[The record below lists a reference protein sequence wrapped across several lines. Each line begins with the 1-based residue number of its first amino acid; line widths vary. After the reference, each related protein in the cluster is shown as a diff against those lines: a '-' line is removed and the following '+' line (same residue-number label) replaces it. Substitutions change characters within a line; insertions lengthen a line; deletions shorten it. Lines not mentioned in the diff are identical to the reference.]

1 LDHATELVYNVE
13 MNRNFIGP
21 FISKMLPLV
30 IVSLLLYV
38 ALMITTKMPLQI
50 LAIAGR
56 TISMGAGAPDEDGK
70 MTYSGSPT
78 YGLIAIATVMS
89 YTVGLFFAIILAHAR
104 LRGDFPDA
112 GVLYLEWYY
121 FAAYLAVLG
130 VTINAILYAAHIGG
144 PLIHFRENII
154 PRVSYWP
161 VNGAFLFIVTWISFF
176 GE

>member
-1 LDHATELVYNVE
+1 
-13 MNRNFIGP
+13 
-21 FISKMLPLV
+21 MLPLV

-38 ALMITTKMPLQI
+38 ALMITTKMPLQV

-56 TISMGAGAPDEDGK
+56 TRAMGAGEVQEDGSMK
-70 MTYSGSPT
+70 YGGSPT
-78 YGLIAIATVMS
+78 YGLIATATVMS

-104 LRGDFPDA
+104 LRGEFPDV
-112 GVLYLEWYY
+112 GVLYLEWFY

-130 VTINAILYAAHIGG
+130 VTINAIAYAAHVGG
-144 PLIHFRENII
+144 GFFHFRENLI

-161 VNGAFLFIVTWISFF
+161 INSGFLFVVTWLSFY